1 MKNNNSKENHMEF
14 KFRVLK
20 RGINFATTIIAI
32 YRKNA
37 KDGEAPLWIG
47 QRKDSNKFRNVAR

>member
-1 MKNNNSKENHMEF
+1 MTSAF

-20 RGINFATTIIAI
+20 RGINFGTTIIAI

-37 KDGEAPLWIG
+37 KDGETPLWIG
-47 QRKDSNKFRNVAR
+47 QRKDSKKFLNSAQ

>member
-1 MKNNNSKENHMEF
+1 MTSAF

-20 RGINFATTIIAI
+20 RGTNFATTIIAI